1 MGVTARETRVGIAV
15 ATAGSW
21 STSSA
26 VATAVGACDGN
37 YLRDNVDIQLQRQIS
52 KEDVATRSFI
62 GAIQVSNI
70 EAVQTQL
77 PMFLHYHDVW
87 QNVLFAL
94 ALGTGGTAPVQ
105 VGASTVYTNTFEPA
119 TTRTNLYATIVRDKV
134 QDVSEV
140 PGAVFNGFEISV
152 GAMGRIE
159 VDWLFTGDQEKIDS
173 TINTATQIA
182 ALTFP
187 TLGRRWFYKDCV
199 TRLNVQSAGA
209 LGAGDAM
216 KFTNL
221 SLKVEQP
228 IDVKFVGGSPTI
240 IQPLDDGFPKI
251 TLDLTF
257 ARYDAVSKAF
267 FAAHKAGTTY
277 KADIIFTGPLIDA
290 TTSWGL
296 KFELP
301 NLAVMAHEATM
312 PTVQQ
317 SEPKIQLEA
326 LDTTTAPTGM
336 AGVTKPIRVTTTGI
350 STFNPFV

>member
-1 MGVTARETRVGIAV
+1 MGVTARETKVGINI

-21 STSSA
+21 STGIA
-26 VATAVGACDGN
+26 TATAVGAGDGH
-37 YLRDNVDIQLQRQIS
+37 YLRDNVDIQHKRQIS
-52 KEDVATRSFI
+52 KEEVATRAFI

-105 VGASTVYTNTFEPA
+105 IGTSTVYTNTFEPA

-134 QDVSEV
+134 QDISEV
-140 PGAVFNGFEISV
+140 PGAVFTGFEIRV
-152 GAMGRIE
+152 AEMGRIE
-159 VDWLFTGDQEKIDS
+159 VDWLFTGDQEKVDS
-173 TINTATQIA
+173 AINTATQIT

-187 TLGRRWFYKDCV
+187 TLGRRWFFNDCNI
-199 TRLNVQSAGA
+199 RLNAQSGGA
-209 LGAGDAM
+209 LGAGDVM
-216 KFTNL
+216 KFTAMKL
-221 SLKVEQP
+221 RVEQP
-228 IDVKFVGGSPTI
+228 IDVKFVGGSPSI
-240 IQPLDDGFPKI
+240 IQPLDNGFPKV

-267 FAAHKAGTTY
+267 FAAHKNGTLY
-277 KADIIFTGPLIDA
+277 KGDIIFTGPLIDA

-296 KFELP
+296 MFQFP
-301 NLAVMAHEATM
+301 NLAVMAYESTM

-317 SEPKIQLEA
+317 SEPKISLDA
-326 LDTTTAPTGM
+326 LDTTAAPTGM
-336 AGVTKPIRVTTTGI
+336 SGVTKPIRVTTTGI
-350 STFNPFV
+350 STVNPFA